1 MKLNLLTVAEQL
13 IEHRA
18 NTKDRPWH
26 ADLGKIRE
34 AASMMPGE
42 RPQRINVAKFAESH
56 RPKSLVVEDEPEDKM
71 NVFARMAYQVVY
83 PDGHIMLESGMDL
96 EIHKTF
102 GKGRE
107 EPYFAAEYNKIQQA
121 LRESMFNVVTHEHG
135 DHIAGVVLT
144 PHFDEIAPKTLL
156 TTVQAWS
163 LLEQPHR
170 PQMQLAEEAVAK
182 YRIFD
187 YEDYFPLASGMVLL
201 KSEGHSPGSQMV
213 YIILQSGNEYLFI
226 GDCAWHM
233 DGVIKIKQKTA
244 PWVKENRESIADQLK
259 WLNQIYKTEKNV
271 SVIVGHDNDQ
281 FEAYRA
287 EGLLGSELE
296 LNR

>member
-1 MKLNLLTVAEQL
+1 MKLNLISVAEQL

-18 NTKDRPWH
+18 NIKDKPWQ

-34 AASMMPGE
+34 AANMMPGE
-42 RPQRINVAKFAESH
+42 RPLRINVAKMAETH
-56 RPKSLVVEDEPEDKM
+56 RPKSMVVDGGSDDV
-71 NVFARMAYQVVY
+71 NILARMAYQVIY
-83 PDGHIMLESGMDL
+83 PDGSIMLESGMDK
-96 EIHKTF
+96 EIHKSF

-107 EPYFAAEYNKIQQA
+107 EPYFVEENDKVQQA
-121 LRESMFNVVTHEHG
+121 LRESIFNVVTHEHG
-135 DHIAGVVLT
+135 DHMAGVAIT

-170 PQMQLAEEAVAK
+170 PQMQLSEEQVEK

-187 YEDYFPLASGMVLL
+187 YEDYFPLAAGMVLL

-213 YIILQSGNEYLFI
+213 YIIMQSGKEYLLI

-233 DGVIKIKQKTA
+233 DGVIKLKHKNA
-244 PWVKENRESIADQLK
+244 PWVKENREAILCQLE
-259 WLNQIYKTEKNV
+259 WLNEIYRTEKNITI
-271 SVIVGHDNDQ
+271 IVGHDNDQ
-281 FEAYRA
+281 FEAFRT
-287 EGLLGSELE
+287 EGLLGSEFE
-296 LNR
+296 LKAH